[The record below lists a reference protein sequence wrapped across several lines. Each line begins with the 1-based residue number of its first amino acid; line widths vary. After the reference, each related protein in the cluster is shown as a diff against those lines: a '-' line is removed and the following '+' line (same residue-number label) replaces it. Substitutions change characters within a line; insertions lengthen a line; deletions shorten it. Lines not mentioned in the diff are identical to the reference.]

1 MLVVCK
7 TAKYKAPNNMIPY
20 ILRGA
25 RFLYFG
31 ERAMACMV
39 PWRHCSAAMPWPIRP
54 PPRMVGM
61 MVAKVYRRGIWR
73 HVRRGVPWWDL
84 NLASIALAPHA
95 RPPG

>member
-31 ERAMACMV
+31 ECTMQPDDYA
-39 PWRHCSAAMPWPIRP
+39 SA
-54 PPRMVGM
+54 
-61 MVAKVYRRGIWR
+61 
-73 HVRRGVPWWDL
+73 
-84 NLASIALAPHA
+84 
-95 RPPG
+95 